1 MFDSRHHGHCTPR
14 SSGGKGRG
22 HERLGR
28 GDEWADQD
36 TAAERLGRLGRGST
50 WANQDAVAGRGQR
63 LGMEQGHERLG
74 WAARGSLRRSSTAI
88 AGHRQRGTAWNLI
101 VGSCPRAT
109 PPASNP
115 LTGSIVEM

>member
-1 MFDSRHHGHCTPR
+1 MFDSRHHGHRTPR
-14 SSGGKGRG
+14 SSGGRGRG

-28 GDEWADQD
+28 GDEWAGQD
-36 TAAERLGRLGRGST
+36 TA
-50 WANQDAVAGRGQR
+50 AGRGQR

-74 WAARGSLRRSSTAI
+74 WAVRGSLRRSSTAI
-88 AGHRQRGTAWNLI
+88 AGHRQRGTAWNPL